1 MSELFEMVCEKENLD
16 TTKHQL
22 SLPRTGGRKV
32 TFDSGTAVGS
42 LRIRE
47 IAIIRTTLSDS
58 RRGSSELDVLE
69 DLLDLDG
76 EEVTML
82 QMYLFFFCL
91 LLSLFSFHF
100 NQALSYLS
108 PM

>member
-82 QMYLFFFCL
+82 TCYSAIMSTLHL
-91 LLSLFSFHF
+91 HTTL
-100 NQALSYLS
+100 
-108 PM
+108 